1 MIKNSIEA
9 EAKNIEIKLSKTKD
23 DFVKVMIKDDGCGID
38 EERIKHLGE
47 PFYSMKEKG
56 TGLGLTVSYKIL
68 ADHHATIRY
77 SSQLGQGTEVEIC
90 LPIHA
95 DHNNIHKAI

>member
-9 EAKNIEIKLSKTKD
+9 EAKKIEIHLSKTKD
-23 DFVKVMIKDDGCGID
+23 DFVNVIIKDDGCGID

-68 ADHHATIRY
+68 AEHRATIHY
-77 SSQLGQGTEVEIC
+77 SSQLGQGTEVKIS
-90 LPIHA
+90 LPIKK
-95 DHNNIHKAI
+95 I